1 MNQQEQTR
9 IQVLNSVLEYHLPI
23 AQAAE
28 IMGMSERHTKRLLAA
43 YRKDGAVALAHGN
56 RGRRPHNAVPETAAA
71 AVVKLASN
79 GYAGANHTHFTE
91 LLREREGI
99 DLSRPTVR
107 RILVKAG
114 MGSPRSRRSQ
124 QHRYRRRRMPQ
135 EGMLV
140 QIDGSQHP
148 WLEDRG
154 PKLTLLIAVDDATG
168 TVAQAVFR
176 TTEDTRGYLVLLEGL
191 IRQWGIPLALY
202 SDRHSAFKYNARQK
216 PVPVE
221 TTQFARVTR
230 ELGIQQIFALSPQAK
245 GRVERMLETFQDRLT
260 TELRLAGASNIDE
273 ASLVL
278 QEFLP
283 RFNARFSVAA
293 EQPETA
299 YRPEPDELSLT
310 EVICLKDTRKVA
322 RDNTVKYQ
330 WRVLQLLPG
339 AERPSYAGLRVEVLE
354 RADGEL
360 MIRYQGEAVDFQEG
374 PPPSSALW
382 GAASACSPGPELHQV
397 ADGVAHGYMNGY
409 MNGHMNGHMN
419 EAQRERLAA
428 LEPANENEEEAD
440 VESVYSKGRRGKGN
454 PPVRHQLRRAPT
466 QAQQARWEA
475 VQLAKEQRLSVRAI
489 AQRLGMA
496 RDTVGKYAKA
506 ENPPTKKLSAKERA
520 KAEALAGLMT
530 AAD

>member
-1 MNQQEQTR
+1 MNQQEQAR
-9 IQVLNSVLEYHLPI
+9 IQVLNCVLEHQLPI

-28 IMGMSERHTKRLLAA
+28 IMGVSERHTKRLLAA
-43 YRKDGAVALAHGN
+43 YRKHGAVALAHGN
-56 RGRRPHNAVPETAAA
+56 RGRRPHNAISETAAA
-71 AVVKLASN
+71 AVVKLASD
-79 GYAGANHTHFTE
+79 GYAGANHSHFTE

-107 RILVKAG
+107 RILVRAG
-114 MGSPRSRRSQ
+114 IGSPRSRRSQ
-124 QHRYRRRRMPQ
+124 QHRFRRRRMPQ

-140 QIDGSQHP
+140 QVDGSQHP

-191 IRQWGIPLALY
+191 VRQWGIPLAIY
-202 SDRHSAFKYNARQK
+202 SDRHAAFKYNARQK

-221 TTQFARVTR
+221 TTQFARVMR

-260 TELRLAGASNIDE
+260 TELRMAGASSIGE

-283 RFNARFSVAA
+283 RFNARFAVAA
-293 EQPETA
+293 ENTEAA
-299 YRPEPDELSLT
+299 YRPVPEELSLT
-310 EVICLKDTRKVA
+310 ETICLKDTRKVA
-322 RDNTVKYQ
+322 RDNTVKYR

-339 AERPSYAGLRVEVLE
+339 EARPSYAGLRVDVLE

-360 MIRYQGEAVDFQEG
+360 LIRYKGEAVDYQEG
-374 PPPSSALW
+374 PPPASALW
-382 GAASACSPGPELHQV
+382 GADTGCSPAPELQPELQDV
-397 ADGVAHGYMNGY
+397 VDGMAGNHLY
-409 MNGHMNGHMN
+409 
-419 EAQRERLAA
+419 ETQRERLAT
-428 LEPANENEEEAD
+428 LESSAEEAAKRAG
-440 VESVYSKGRRGKGN
+440 SKAK
-454 PPVRHQLRRAPT
+454 PVRHRTPT
-466 QAQQARWEA
+466 PTQQARWEA
-475 VQLAKEQRLSVRAI
+475 VQQARVQGFSLRAI
-489 AQRLGMA
+489 ARNLGMA
-496 RDTVGKYAKA
+496 KNTAKKYAEA
-506 ENPPTKKLSAKERA
+506 DAPPTKKLSAKERA
-520 KAEALAGLMT
+520 KAEALAASLM